1 MANSISVLSTVSQ
14 AKTFLIEEPKAYL
27 LQDIFFPTA
36 DEDLFVSKEV
46 AFDLDHGN
54 FDIAPCVSKGYKN
67 KNVVTWTATAVE
79 PPRCGVEATVDPTDR
94 DRQLF
99 ESLCYQMGEGN
110 RAIAFQDYKRI
121 VASRAADQIKRKIE
135 VLCANVLMNNSIVG
149 TMDTSPTDSTQVPI
163 EIKYYDDS
171 EGNAQRYLPSTA
183 WGQSGATPYDDICAM
198 VDGLAVHGGEPKVL
212 LMSPEAYA
220 CLANDQKYQ
229 EFFKSYHVLNSNL
242 MGEDWA
248 GGRKVAE
255 CVFSGYPLEIIVY
268 SGSYKDENA
277 QMIRFLSKG
286 FVSVLDRNVGHTLCG
301 GAVLINPS
309 AVATDDLEFET
320 FNQRRGKIIGS
331 QFLDLNTQKA
341 NIRME
346 SRPLPAPYKRWSWVS
361 ADMMNSNNISGGV
374 IGPVVS
380 IEFDSD
386 VEGATLPSDLENQ
399 AGGSKITIADA
410 SATSKTFT
418 GYYVNGVKMV
428 KDSNGKYTVPNVNTL
443 WIAEFEDA

>member
-135 VLCANVLMNNSIVG
+135 VLCANVLLNNSIVG
-149 TMDTSPTDSTQVPI
+149 TMDNSPTDSTQVPI
-163 EIKYYDDS
+163 EIKYYDDA
-171 EGNAQRYLPSTA
+171 EGNAQRYLPANA

-220 CLANDQKYQ
+220 CLANDEKYQ

-242 MGEDWA
+242 TGEDWA

-268 SGSYKDENA
+268 SGSYKDDNG

-286 FVSVLDRNVGHTLCG
+286 FVCILDKNVGHTLCG

-346 SRPLPAPYKRWSWVS
+346 SRPLPAPYKRWSWVTMD
-361 ADMMNSNNISGGV
+361 AQNSNNISGGTIGAV
-374 IGPVVS
+374 ISV
-380 IEFDSD
+380 EFDSA
-386 VEGATLPSDLENQ
+386 VEGATLPADLTNQ
-399 AGGSKITIADA
+399 LGGSKVSIADA
-410 SATSKTFT
+410 TKSGETFD
-418 GYYVNGVKMV
+418 GWYLNGVKLV
-428 KDSNGKYTVPNVNTL
+428 KDSDNKYTLPFVDCIL
-443 WIAEFEDA
+443 EARFA

>member
-110 RAIAFQDYKRI
+110 RALAFQDYKRI

-149 TMDTSPTDSTQVPI
+149 TMDASPTDPTQVPI
-163 EIKYYDDS
+163 EIKYFDDA
-171 EGNAQRYLPSTA
+171 EGNQQRYLPANA
-183 WGQSGATPYDDICAM
+183 WGSANATPYDDICAM

-220 CLANDQKYQ
+220 CLANDSKYQ

-242 MGEDWA
+242 MGEEWA

-255 CVFSGYPLEIIVY
+255 CVFGGYPLEIIVY
-268 SGSYKDENA
+268 SGSYKDDNN

-286 FVSVLDRNVGHTLCG
+286 FVSVLDRNIGHTLCG

-361 ADMMNSNNISGGV
+361 ADFMNSNNISGGTIGAV
-374 IGPVVS
+374 ISV
-380 IEFDSD
+380 EFDSA
-386 VEGATLPSDLENQ
+386 VEGATLPADLTNQ
-399 AGGSKITIADA
+399 LGGSRVSIADA
-410 SATSKTFT
+410 TKSGETFD
-418 GYYVNGVKMV
+418 GWYLNGVKLV
-428 KDSNGKYTVPNVNTL
+428 KDSNNEYTLPYVDCIL
-443 WIAEFEDA
+443 EARFA